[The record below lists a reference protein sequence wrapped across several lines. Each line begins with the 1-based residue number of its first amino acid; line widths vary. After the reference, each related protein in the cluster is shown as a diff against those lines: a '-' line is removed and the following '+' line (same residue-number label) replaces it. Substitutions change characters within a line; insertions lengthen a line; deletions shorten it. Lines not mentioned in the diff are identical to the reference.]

1 MKLTNLQKAA
11 IIGVPLIIGGYLIYR
26 QLRKPKPNGIS
37 DIPSPNQN
45 TSNTNTNNTN
55 NTNTN
60 SGGIA
65 STFPLKKGS
74 KNSTVGT
81 LQGLLNTSNLIDPKL
96 SVDKDF
102 GSKTEA
108 ALIKVYNK
116 KQIDNQADLD
126 ALRSYLSQQS
136 VLSSNLDW
144 AWQLVDDANANL
156 LGTLKV
162 QGFVTLRGVKT
173 NLQNQ
178 WVSNGTNEYLPAG
191 NYSLQQV
198 VIRSAINDGG
208 LRIEIVGNLYGLVPG
223 MYIADGSPNLKQILS
238 IQ

>member
-1 MKLTNLQKAA
+1 MTKLQKAA

-37 DIPSPNQN
+37 DIPSPLP
-45 TSNTNTNNTN
+45 SP
-55 NTNTN
+55 
-60 SGGIA
+60 SPSPSPSSPSPS

-74 KNSTVGT
+74 KNSVVAT
-81 LQGLLNTSNLIDPKL
+81 LQGLLNTSNLVDPKL

-108 ALIKVYNK
+108 ALMKVYNK

-136 VLSSNLDW
+136 VLSNTLDW
-144 AWQLVDDANANL
+144 AWQLVDDANANPY
-156 LGTLKV
+156 GTLKV

-198 VIRSAINDGG
+198 AIRSAINDGG
-208 LRIEIVGNLYGLVPG
+208 LRIEIMANLYGLVPG
-223 MYIADGSPNLKQILS
+223 MYLADGNPNLQQILS
-238 IQ
+238 ITS